1 MEQTFQALGG
11 ILLKAIPTVCL
22 LLLLHFYLKAM
33 LFRPLDKVLKQRGEL
48 TEGARKAAHQS
59 WAEADRKQQ
68 EYEAKFRD
76 ARAEVYRA
84 QEEMRRQ
91 WLADQTAQIAEGRQR
106 SETSVRAAREQIAAD
121 AASARQTLEE
131 TSAVLADEITAAVL
145 ARKLRATT

>member
-48 TEGARKAAHQS
+48 TEGARKAAEQS
-59 WAEADRKQQ
+59 LNAADRKQQ
-68 EYEAKFRD
+68 EYEDKFRE

-84 QEEMRRQ
+84 QEEIRRQ
-91 WLADQTAQIAEGRQR
+91 WLQDQAAQIADARQR
-106 SETSVRAAREQIAAD
+106 SEASVRAAREQIAGD
-121 AASARQTLEE
+121 AASARQNLEA
-131 TSAVLADEITAAVL
+131 TSAALADEIASAVL